1 MTYFIGSL
9 IVCIAI
15 VAIVLFKCIKIKSD
29 YSTRIQE
36 IICIG
41 IFIMIV
47 VIFQTL
53 CNNEKWSMALFGLY
67 FCATDWIMF
76 VIAKFALVYTNNE
89 KFEKFINYLFPVLI
103 FDVFFMAMN
112 VEKQY
117 AFTVTRV
124 QTAVGDFF
132 KFVPNDL
139 FLVHMA
145 VVYFL
150 IAYAILTL
158 LIKGL
163 KAPKTYKK
171 KYLWLFFLVLVI
183 VVWNGI
189 IMFVGNTLDYSVY
202 GYFLGAIL
210 FYYFALKYIPNEILN
225 ATIASL
231 THDAKDGIIIF
242 DEVKC
247 LYSNSAAK
255 KYLRVED
262 EDGKERLV
270 GMAKSTIFE
279 DYFSDAFPKE
289 DGKNEGKNV
298 LLDES
303 KDVVEFE
310 YNYIENNQKYF
321 YYILFKK
328 LKNSDGD
335 SIGSALIIY
344 DNTEDK
350 KDIEQK
356 EYTASHDSL
365 TDLLNKEYLFQAI
378 SEKLNA
384 EPENKFILACSD
396 ITKFKL
402 INDLFGERIAD
413 GMLVKEANEITR
425 RFGEDCVYGRIA
437 ADRFA
442 ILMPRRIYDEK
453 VLTEIANSIN
463 YVERDYAYTVK
474 MSWGIYEVNDVT
486 TPISVMCNRALGSIN
501 IIKDD
506 YRIFVAY
513 YNDDVIESAKREQEL
528 IAELDDAIERRDITI
543 FLQPIV
549 RPDGTVVGAE
559 ALARWIHPKKGMISP
574 AEFIPIFEKNNLI
587 VKLDLHIWEIAC
599 QRLRSWREE
608 GKDWFIS
615 VNISTKDLYY
625 LDVFDVFTKL
635 VSRYKIPA
643 EKIRLE
649 ITESA
654 VIKDINM
661 IISLITRL
669 QRFGFVVE
677 IDDFGSG
684 YSSLNM
690 LKDLTVDVLKIDM
703 KFLSRA
709 DEDPISKEILR
720 TVLELAKRLK
730 MEVVTEGV
738 ETDAQVHFLE
748 EAECDYIQ
756 GYYFSKPVPEG
767 DFVKVVNEIQSKGQD
782 NIE

>member
-1 MTYFIGSL
+1 M
-9 IVCIAI
+9 
-15 VAIVLFKCIKIKSD
+15 
-29 YSTRIQE
+29 
-36 IICIG
+36 
-41 IFIMIV
+41 
-47 VIFQTL
+47 
-53 CNNEKWSMALFGLY
+53 
-67 FCATDWIMF
+67 
-76 VIAKFALVYTNNE
+76 
-89 KFEKFINYLFPVLI
+89 
-103 FDVFFMAMN
+103 
-112 VEKQY
+112 
-117 AFTVTRV
+117 
-124 QTAVGDFF
+124 
-132 KFVPNDL
+132 
-139 FLVHMA
+139 
-145 VVYFL
+145 
-150 IAYAILTL
+150 
-158 LIKGL
+158 
-163 KAPKTYKK
+163 
-171 KYLWLFFLVLVI
+171 
-183 VVWNGI
+183 
-189 IMFVGNTLDYSVY
+189 
-202 GYFLGAIL
+202 
-210 FYYFALKYIPNEILN
+210 
-225 ATIASL
+225 
-231 THDAKDGIIIF
+231 
-242 DEVKC
+242 
-247 LYSNSAAK
+247 
-255 KYLRVED
+255 
-262 EDGKERLV
+262 
-270 GMAKSTIFE
+270 
-279 DYFSDAFPKE
+279 
-289 DGKNEGKNV
+289 
-298 LLDES
+298 
-303 KDVVEFE
+303 
-310 YNYIENNQKYF
+310 
-321 YYILFKK
+321 
-328 LKNSDGD
+328 
-335 SIGSALIIY
+335 
-344 DNTEDK
+344 
-350 KDIEQK
+350 
-356 EYTASHDSL
+356 
-365 TDLLNKEYLFQAI
+365 
-378 SEKLNA
+378 
-384 EPENKFILACSD
+384 
-396 ITKFKL
+396 
-402 INDLFGERIAD
+402 
-413 GMLVKEANEITR
+413 
-425 RFGEDCVYGRIA
+425 
-437 ADRFA
+437 
-442 ILMPRRIYDEK
+442 
-453 VLTEIANSIN
+453 
-463 YVERDYAYTVK
+463 ERDYAYTVK

-625 LDVFDVFTKL
+625 LDAFDVFTKL

-709 DEDPISKEILR
+709 DEDPRSKEILR